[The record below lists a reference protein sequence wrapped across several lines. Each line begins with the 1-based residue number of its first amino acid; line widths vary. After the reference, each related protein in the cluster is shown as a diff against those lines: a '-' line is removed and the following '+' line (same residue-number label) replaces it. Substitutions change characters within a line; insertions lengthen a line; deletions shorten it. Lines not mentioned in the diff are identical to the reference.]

1 MSASQVSER
10 PWREPSLRRAHG
22 VSALAGWELKGAIR
36 SRWVLGTAIVFAAI
50 SLAVT
55 LLGLES
61 LRGLGLSGVG
71 PASAGL
77 VNLGVLLP
85 PLMGLLLGAGSLSGA
100 RERGLLAM
108 MVAQPVSRT
117 ALVAGVFLGLAAAL
131 WITVAVGFGLAALVL
146 AGVAKVADL
155 APFVALVV
163 ATLAVGTAGLGIGI
177 GLSSVAGGRTQAV
190 ALAVAVWFV
199 LALGM
204 DLALAGLGPAVH
216 LGPQG
221 LLLAVLANP
230 LEAGRILAL
239 LAANP
244 SGTALGPF
252 GSYLITRFGDGGAT
266 VILAAAIAAWTLVP
280 LAVAAWALR
289 RRPI

>member
-1 MSASQVSER
+1 MSSR
-10 PWREPSLRRAHG
+10 PHG
-22 VSALAGWELKGAIR
+22 LTALAGWELKGAVR

-50 SLAVT
+50 SLGVT
-55 LLGLES
+55 LLGLDS

-85 PLMGLLLGAGSLSGA
+85 PLMGLLLGAGSLAGA

-108 MVAQPVSRT
+108 MVAQPVSRST
-117 ALVAGVFLGLAAAL
+117 LIGGMFVGLAAAL
-131 WITVAVGFGLAALVL
+131 WVTVALGFGLAALVL
-146 AGVAKVADL
+146 AGVAKVSDL
-155 APFVALVV
+155 APLGALV
-163 ATLAVGTAGLGIGI
+163 ATTLGVGTAGLALGIGF
-177 GLSSVAGGRTQAV
+177 SSVAGGRTQAV
-190 ALAVAVWFV
+190 ALAVAAWFV

-216 LGPQG
+216 LGSEG
-221 LLLAVLANP
+221 LLTAVLLNP
-230 LEAGRILAL
+230 LEGGRILAL

-244 SGTALGPF
+244 TGTALGPF
-252 GSYLITRFGDGGAT
+252 GAYLVDRFGTGGAS
-266 VILAAAIAAWTLVP
+266 VLISGSIALWTLVP
-280 LAVAAWALR
+280 LLVARWALR

>member
-1 MSASQVSER
+1 LV
-10 PWREPSLRRAHG
+10 
-22 VSALAGWELKGAIR
+22 I
-36 SRWVLGTAIVFAAI
+36 GTAIVFAAI
-50 SLAVT
+50 SLGVT
-55 LLGLES
+55 LLGLEA

-85 PLMGLLLGAGSLSGA
+85 PLMGLLLGAGSIAGA

-117 ALVAGVFLGLAAAL
+117 SLIGGVFLGLTAAL
-131 WITVAVGFGLAALVL
+131 WITVAAGFGLAALVL
-146 AGVAKVADL
+146 AGVAKVSDL
-155 APFVALVV
+155 APFGGLVV
-163 ATLAVGTAGLGIGI
+163 ATLAVGTAGLGVGIGI
-177 GLSSVAGGRTQAV
+177 SSVAGGRTQAV

-204 DLALAGLGPAVH
+204 DPALAGLDRRSSSAA
-216 LGPQG
+216 G
-221 LLLAVLANP
+221 LLVAVLLNP

-244 SGTALGPF
+244 SGSALGPF
-252 GSYLITRFGDGGAT
+252 GTYLIERFDTMGS
-266 VILAAAIAAWTLVP
+266 AALLGSAIAAWTLIP
-280 LAVAAWALR
+280 LLIARSALR

>member
-1 MSASQVSER
+1 MSSR
-10 PWREPSLRRAHG
+10 PHG
-22 VSALAGWELKGAIR
+22 LTALAGWELKGAVR

-50 SLAVT
+50 SLGVT
-55 LLGLES
+55 LLGLDS

-85 PLMGLLLGAGSLSGA
+85 PLMGLLLGAGSLAGA

-108 MVAQPVSRT
+108 MVAQPVSRST
-117 ALVAGVFLGLAAAL
+117 LIGGMFVGLAAAL
-131 WITVAVGFGLAALVL
+131 WVTVALGFGLAALVL
-146 AGVAKVADL
+146 AGVAKVSDL
-155 APFVALVV
+155 APLGALV
-163 ATLAVGTAGLGIGI
+163 ATTLGVGTAGLALGI

-190 ALAVAVWFV
+190 ALAVAAWFV

-216 LGPQG
+216 LGSEG
-221 LLLAVLANP
+221 LLTAVLLNP
-230 LEAGRILAL
+230 LEGGRILAL

-244 SGTALGPF
+244 TGTALGPF
-252 GSYLITRFGDGGAT
+252 GAYLVDRFGTGGAS
-266 VILAAAIAAWTLVP
+266 VLISGSIALWTLVP
-280 LAVAAWALR
+280 LLVARWALR